1 MKKKALDDDL
11 AAFTKNIDEKKT
23 ETMMI
28 SVFHFIKRTMI
39 HPIKPGYNSSLPQP
53 LRLQRDSTLQ
63 HGFPCF
69 RSDGC

>member
-28 SVFHFIKRTMI
+28 SVFHFILAD
-39 HPIKPGYNSSLPQP
+39 NDSSNQT
-53 LRLQRDSTLQ
+53 RL
-63 HGFPCF
+63 
-69 RSDGC
+69 